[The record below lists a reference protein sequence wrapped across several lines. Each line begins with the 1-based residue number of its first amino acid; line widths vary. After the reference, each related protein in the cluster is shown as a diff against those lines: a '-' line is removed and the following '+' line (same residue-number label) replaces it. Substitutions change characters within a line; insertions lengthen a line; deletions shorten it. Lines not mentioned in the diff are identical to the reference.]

1 MNIKGG
7 LDCRV
12 TGALG
17 NIYHYINYQHPSSS
31 DYFWHAIMY
40 FLTKIWHQENNE
52 WNETLQSWSNSLV
65 TLDD

>member
-31 DYFWHAIMY
+31 DYFWHAIIYTTCQKSGIKKVM
-40 FLTKIWHQENNE
+40 N
-52 WNETLQSWSNSLV
+52 
-65 TLDD
+65 

>member
-7 LDCRV
+7 LDYRV

-31 DYFWHAIMY
+31 DSLLHLI
-40 FLTKIWHQENNE
+40 QP
-52 WNETLQSWSNSLV
+52 TLKKSPN
-65 TLDD
+65 